1 MKKIIALF
9 SGLLVA
15 GVLAAQT
22 IPENRDLYVGV
33 WKFAEENNYQ
43 NVSKYS
49 KQIEKF
55 LKKEILTDAKIDART
70 GETSYEKS
78 FDFEKGNSLDLAD
91 DEYRILTT
99 QIDKVLMSY
108 TLHIFD
114 WTIKNDN
121 GSISLKL
128 NNSLTSTVDKNGNW
142 TSSSKFQKAKILNGK
157 QIEKMATDDVMKY
170 LTVSDEEYA
179 KNKKEVS
186 SNIDFLI
193 SVVPNMTELMLE
205 DFINEND
212 LFNIDTEISLN
223 VFDVS
228 KNNMEVAGYTPDV
241 YTYKIYGTNGNAYL
255 WGFSNSPVFNK
266 AKKDSAFS
274 CTGKIKQIK
283 YKMLKTTIY
292 FVVE

>member
-1 MKKIIALF
+1 MKKIAALLATLLMSGALF
-9 SGLLVA
+9 
-15 GVLAAQT
+15 AQS

-55 LKKEILTDAKIDART
+55 LKNEILNDIKINAKT
-70 GETSYEKS
+70 GERTYEKS
-78 FDFEKGNSLDLAD
+78 FDFEKGNSFDLAD

-99 QIDKVLMSY
+99 QIDKVLLSY

-114 WTIKNDN
+114 WTIKNDDGN
-121 GSISLKL
+121 ISLKL
-128 NNSLTSTVDKNGNW
+128 NNSLTAVVDKNGNW

-157 QIEKMATDDVMKY
+157 QIEKMATEDVMKY

-186 SNIDFLI
+186 SNLDFLI
-193 SVVPNMTELMLE
+193 SIVPNMTDLMLE
-205 DFINEND
+205 DFVTEND
-212 LFNIDTEISLN
+212 LYNTETN
-223 VFDVS
+223 VNLKVFYVS
-228 KNNMEVAGYTPDV
+228 KNDMKVEGYTPDL

-255 WGFSNSPVFNK
+255 WGFSNASVFNK
-266 AKKDSAFS
+266 AKKDSDFS
-274 CTGKIKQIK
+274 CTAKIKMIR
-283 YKMLKTTIY
+283 YRMLKTEIY
-292 FVVE
+292 FIVE